1 MNMGFQIIWGHEMM
15 MRASGHGIISPYQF
29 GRVSGNMSI
38 SCVLL
43 KRTSYDIIRLM
54 RLVAVVLNNEAKA
67 AYDQM
72 IPSQCMITSA

>member
-1 MNMGFQIIWGHEMM
+1 
-15 MRASGHGIISPYQF
+15 
-29 GRVSGNMSI
+29 MSI

-43 KRTSYDIIRLM
+43 KRTSYDIICLM
-54 RLVAVVLNNEAKA
+54 RLVAVVLDNEAKA